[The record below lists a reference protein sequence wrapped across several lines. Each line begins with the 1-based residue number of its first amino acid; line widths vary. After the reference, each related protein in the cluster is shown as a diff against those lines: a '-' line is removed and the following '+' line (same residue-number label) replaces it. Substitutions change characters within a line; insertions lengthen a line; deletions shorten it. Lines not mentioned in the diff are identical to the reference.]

1 MQPNMINGGKR
12 SADEELDTG
21 VGQSHRSIPVEEP
34 DIVEVAVHPASY
46 ADSNLSDLVLV
57 EKTPSIQLMPRGRGS
72 RAVRGRPRGRPR
84 LIQDQDMVDAAPE
97 APNTR
102 GRGSR
107 GVRGR
112 PRGATPRLIQDQNM
126 EDAAP
131 DAPNP
136 APAPEVPVAA
146 PEVESPAAPAAVEVE
161 EDMEIVVEAVPE
173 VRNYVSYI
181 SFSNDSSDISDF
193 TIVVENHRFYVDKRK
208 EFQHLTRHSTILGA
222 MISSPDIQNATL
234 VLENVKEAPFHWFLE
249 VINGVYHSLKAEN
262 IEDVLELVTRWKARY
277 AKWACGDFIRRCPLI
292 SIKKALELAVQHEL
306 KAAKTLLVRKIQ
318 SLATLEQ
325 VRDSEI
331 IFTDPVVL
339 GLLFNKAMEL
349 AGATPPARLQGG
361 LEQVDYRN
369 GHHQQNGINQNHR
382 YNDPNHPRAPTPPR
396 PRMPTPPPP
405 YHPRIEDVEMGSG
418 RSYSRS
424 PSPRGRHDRR
434 YSSSE
439 STFDSEYS
447 ESYSDDSRPRRR
459 RHYYSDTDYSM
470 SPESRRRD
478 RRDHVNREERRGR
491 DHRSRSRSPR
501 W

>member
-1 MQPNMINGGKR
+1 
-12 SADEELDTG
+12 
-21 VGQSHRSIPVEEP
+21 
-34 DIVEVAVHPASY
+34 
-46 ADSNLSDLVLV
+46 
-57 EKTPSIQLMPRGRGS
+57 MPRGRGS
-72 RAVRGRPRGRPR
+72 RGVRGRPRGRPR
-84 LIQDQDMVDAAPE
+84 LIQDQV
-97 APNTR
+97 
-102 GRGSR
+102 
-107 GVRGR
+107 
-112 PRGATPRLIQDQNM
+112 M

-131 DAPNP
+131 DASNP

-146 PEVESPAAPAAVEVE
+146 PEVESPAAPVEVEVE
-161 EDMEIVVEAVPE
+161 EDMEIVVKAVPE
-173 VRNYVSYI
+173 VRNFVSYI

-193 TIVVENHRFYVDKRK
+193 TIIVENQRFYVDKRV
-208 EFQHLTRHSTILGA
+208 S
-222 MISSPDIQNATL
+222 
-234 VLENVKEAPFHWFLE
+234 
-249 VINGVYHSLKAEN
+249 AEN

-349 AGATPPARLQGG
+349 AGAALPARLQDGV
-361 LEQVDYRN
+361 EQVADRN
-369 GHHQQNGINQNHR
+369 GQQNRINQNHR

-424 PSPRGRHDRR
+424 PSPRRRHDRR

-439 STFDSEYS
+439 STFDSE
-447 ESYSDDSRPRRR
+447 
-459 RHYYSDTDYSM
+459 
-470 SPESRRRD
+470 
-478 RRDHVNREERRGR
+478 
-491 DHRSRSRSPR
+491 
-501 W
+501 